1 MTLDE
6 MQTAI
11 VADLT
16 TELNTDATFN
26 ADILNSKVASAIR
39 SVKLARRY
47 PSSYTDDRIATDM
60 EQYYDIIEKVS
71 LARYNR
77 VGADDEAAHSEN
89 GVNRTYIEEKSLLNG
104 VIPLARCL

>member
-16 TELNTDATFN
+16 TELNTDSTFN

-39 SVKLARRY
+39 SVKMARHY
-47 PSSYTDDRIATDM
+47 PSSYTDERIATDM
-60 EQYYDIIEKVS
+60 EQYYDIVEKVS

-77 VGADDEAAHSEN
+77 VGADDETSHSEN
-89 GVNRTYIEEKSLLNG
+89 GVTRAYRNEESLLNG